1 MYGAIIGDIV
11 GSRFEFDRGGKK
23 KDFRLFTKYNKFTDD
38 TVMTVAVADAL
49 LYSGKDADIETIK
62 KNVINSMVHW
72 AKKYPNAGYGGRF
85 YQWLFHTKERKPY
98 GSYGNGSAMRVS
110 AVGWLYDSLDRT
122 SEVARATAEVTHN
135 HPEGVKG
142 ATCTAEVIF
151 LARTQMDKET
161 IKEYI
166 EEHYDYDINTTVDQ
180 LRTKHEHIESCQDS
194 MPKALVS
201 FFEGESFE
209 DVIRNAV
216 SLGGDTDTLAAI
228 AGAMAEAYYG
238 IPVEL
243 VAQSADYIPA
253 DLQKVINRLYGLN
266 EETESPYRDNIYI
279 KQAINEIYKEY
290 NIDTLDLLLK
300 VILKRIED
308 QGTAPTPMVNV
319 NNVQIDVSN
328 LKLGESITMDQDL
341 RLKVDTMKDGD
352 GKLWI
357 PLFTDEE
364 EIYKGETTNII
375 FETSIDFLIGSAFSN
390 EEVEGL
396 VINPFGQSFAM
407 SKDLIKIILDNIDHS
422 SPTNGNE

>member
-72 AKKYPNAGYGGRF
+72 AKKYPNAGYGCRF

-110 AVGWLYDSLDRT
+110 AVGWLYDSLERT

-142 ATCTAEVIF
+142 AACTAEVIF
-151 LARTQMDKET
+151 LARTGLDKEN
-161 IKEYI
+161 IREYV
-166 EEHYDYDINTTVDQ
+166 EEHYNYDINTTVDQ

-238 IPVEL
+238 ISVEL

-266 EETESPYRDNIYI
+266 EETESPYSDNIYI
-279 KQAINEIYKEY
+279 KQAIDEIYKEY

-352 GKLWI
+352 DKLWI

-364 EIYKGETTNII
+364 EIYKGETTNIT

-390 EEVEGL
+390 PEVEGL

-407 SKDLIKIILDNIDHS
+407 PKNLIKIILDNIDHS